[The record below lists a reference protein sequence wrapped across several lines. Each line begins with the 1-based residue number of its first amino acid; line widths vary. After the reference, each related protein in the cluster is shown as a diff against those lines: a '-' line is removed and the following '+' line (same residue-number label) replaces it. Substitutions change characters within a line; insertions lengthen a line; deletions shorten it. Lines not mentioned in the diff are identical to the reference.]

1 MNHVSDPSNDA
12 IVAYLSHA
20 DERCP
25 KCDYELKGNSS
36 NRCPECGTSVEMHLG
51 THVGGEAWWWTAV
64 LGVGTAA
71 MPIVG
76 YFIVRLYVIASLLDS
91 LFLTGMS
98 SQSRDLI
105 PQMLNLRVGFTLAI
119 FASGLL
125 MALAWLIGGR
135 VSWRF
140 LSRRRQRTLGLL
152 GGMMPVIMLGVI
164 VLYAIVIY

>member
-1 MNHVSDPSNDA
+1 MNHESDPSNDA

-36 NRCPECGTSVEMHLG
+36 NRCPECGTMFEMHLG

-64 LGVGTAA
+64 LGVATAA

-91 LFLTGMS
+91 LFITGMA

>member
-1 MNHVSDPSNDA
+1 
-12 IVAYLSHA
+12 
-20 DERCP
+20 
-25 KCDYELKGNSS
+25 
-36 NRCPECGTSVEMHLG
+36 MHLG
-51 THVGGEAWWWTAV
+51 THVGGVAWWWTAV
-64 LGVGTAA
+64 LGVATAA
-71 MPIVG
+71 APIVG

-140 LSRRRQRTLGLL
+140 PSRRRPGTLRQVCPRTQAKRVGQ
-152 GGMMPVIMLGVI
+152 PP
-164 VLYAIVIY
+164 Y

>member
-1 MNHVSDPSNDA
+1 MSKRQYQSFVEFWPYYVGEHSDP
-12 IVAYLSHA
+12 
-20 DERCP
+20 
-25 KCDYELKGNSS
+25 KCRALHFM
-36 NRCPECGTSVEMHLG
+36 GTSL
-51 THVGGEAWWWTAV
+51 AFFSLLTAV
-64 LGVGTAA
+64 VLAQWWLLLAV
-71 MPIVG
+71 PIVG

-91 LFLTGMS
+91 LFITGMS

-152 GGMMPVIMLGVI
+152 EG
-164 VLYAIVIY
+164 